1 MYRQLFKI
9 CLSVLV
15 GTSFTL
21 FLLDVIFEGVI
32 ISLVSYLPYLISS
45 MIGCLLGG
53 GYAHLFYRAF
63 AKYSYWA
70 AVVPCVLIATVGHG
84 TGIYQMENMREL
96 CVSTAFLVC
105 SITYAEC
112 QKKDLNV

>member
-9 CLSVLV
+9 CLGVLV

-21 FLLDVIFEGVI
+21 FLLDVIFEGVL

-45 MIGCLLGG
+45 IIGCLLGG

-63 AKYSYWA
+63 AKYSFWA
-70 AVVPCVLIATVGHG
+70 AVVPFILIALAGHG
-84 TGIYQMENMREL
+84 TGIYQMEYMRSL
-96 CVSTAFLVC
+96 CLSTAFLTC
-105 SITYAEC
+105 SILYADY
-112 QKKDLNV
+112 KTKP